1 MYTKAGG
8 QGSNICIYYSL
19 PGQTLENGIQLL
31 EGDKGITELLRDYK
45 GLNVISLY
53 IEENSGPIIAVDAL
67 GNVIEN
73 NVAIPQLMYDVEIEG
88 VEVSE
93 TGAVDG
99 VKLRCWGVGETGCW
113 VSETEAAGFGETEGV
128 GVSDGVVVSETDSDD
143 SSEGDEEYV
152 GDGQSGSSSDSDCP
166 SWMLED
172 LEGPLDDDIFGSDDE
187 NVDNVVWNDAMDRQD
202 VDLCIVMKT
211 TTFQIKSIKG
221 QHNCAHRIENKQA
234 NYKYIG
240 KRIQDFV
247 KDNPSEGLK
256 SLKNKIRRD
265 IQVDVS
271 LFKVYRAKKY
281 ALELMKGDVKQQYA
295 RLYDYCATVCKHNSG
310 SSMILKV
317 DRCLN
322 PPVLQR
328 MYVCFGGLKEGFLD
342 GCRPF
347 IGLDGCFLKGM
358 HKGQLL
364 SAIGRDGND
373 NIYPIAMAYVEIEK
387 HDSWEWFLNLLLRDI
402 GSHDER
408 GWAFISDR
416 QKGLIEAVTQ
426 LAPRAEHRFCLRH
439 MYNNFKGKFKG
450 QELKNLFW
458 KAASTYNVK
467 EHLRIMKEI
476 EKVDKKRGQEQTAI
490 EWLAEIPSHHWAR
503 CFFPVKTHCDV
514 VVNNMM
520 AAIEYHRQNLEDFV
534 HACFKKETYLRAT
547 IREAVQIPLTQTQ
560 DLDRHAQTSDDATPS
575 SQEAAA
581 EMHTQ
586 SSSSVPHY
594 NATEE
599 SFPYAEMHTQSS
611 SSVPL
616 SNATAELHTNNPPSV
631 PQPRFKNPATVPENR
646 PPIMP
651 QPRLKNPTSVSQV
664 AGSSRFKR
672 PQHVPTK
679 TSRKQH
685 APISLSSRLEK
696 RKGAESSSQVAF
708 KRQCCPPTR
717 SSISSVL
724 KGVANSYKPRTQ
736 PSGSSSAGNTP
747 EN

>member
-99 VKLRCWGVGETGCW
+99 GQTEGVGVSETGAVGVGVAETEGAVVSETEAAGVGETEGVG

-172 LEGPLDDDIFGSDDE
+172 LEGPLDDDIFVSRDAEYGRKLMKTVKSWVREMRKKKRVEKQQTERDNLGEDGWFSDVGGEDDLHSLKGSDDE

-202 VDLCIVMKT
+202 VDLCI
-211 TTFQIKSIKG
+211 
-221 QHNCAHRIENKQA
+221 
-234 NYKYIG
+234 
-240 KRIQDFV
+240 
-247 KDNPSEGLK
+247 
-256 SLKNKIRRD
+256 
-265 IQVDVS
+265 
-271 LFKVYRAKKY
+271 
-281 ALELMKGDVKQQYA
+281 
-295 RLYDYCATVCKHNSG
+295 
-310 SSMILKV
+310 
-317 DRCLN
+317 
-322 PPVLQR
+322 VLQR

-416 QKGLIEAVTQ
+416 QKGLIEAVT
-426 LAPRAEHRFCLRH
+426 
-439 MYNNFKGKFKG
+439 
-450 QELKNLFW
+450 
-458 KAASTYNVK
+458 
-467 EHLRIMKEI
+467 
-476 EKVDKKRGQEQTAI
+476 
-490 EWLAEIPSHHWAR
+490 HW
-503 CFFPVKTHCDV
+503 H
-514 VVNNMM
+514 
-520 AAIEYHRQNLEDFV
+520 
-534 HACFKKETYLRAT
+534 
-547 IREAVQIPLTQTQ
+547 
-560 DLDRHAQTSDDATPS
+560 
-575 SQEAAA
+575 
-581 EMHTQ
+581 
-586 SSSSVPHY
+586 
-594 NATEE
+594 
-599 SFPYAEMHTQSS
+599 
-611 SSVPL
+611 
-616 SNATAELHTNNPPSV
+616 
-631 PQPRFKNPATVPENR
+631 
-646 PPIMP
+646 
-651 QPRLKNPTSVSQV
+651 
-664 AGSSRFKR
+664 
-672 PQHVPTK
+672 
-679 TSRKQH
+679 
-685 APISLSSRLEK
+685 
-696 RKGAESSSQVAF
+696 
-708 KRQCCPPTR
+708 
-717 SSISSVL
+717 
-724 KGVANSYKPRTQ
+724 
-736 PSGSSSAGNTP
+736 SG
-747 EN
+747 

>member
-1 MYTKAGG
+1 
-8 QGSNICIYYSL
+8 
-19 PGQTLENGIQLL
+19 
-31 EGDKGITELLRDYK
+31 
-45 GLNVISLY
+45 
-53 IEENSGPIIAVDAL
+53 
-67 GNVIEN
+67 
-73 NVAIPQLMYDVEIEG
+73 
-88 VEVSE
+88 
-93 TGAVDG
+93 
-99 VKLRCWGVGETGCW
+99 
-113 VSETEAAGFGETEGV
+113 
-128 GVSDGVVVSETDSDD
+128 
-143 SSEGDEEYV
+143 
-152 GDGQSGSSSDSDCP
+152 
-166 SWMLED
+166 MLED
-172 LEGPLDDDIFGSDDE
+172 LEGPLDDDIFVSRDAEYGRKLMKTVKSWVREMRKKKRVEKQQTERDNLGEDGWFSDVGGEDDLHSLKGSDDE

-202 VDLCIVMKT
+202 VDLCIGMKFPSREKYREALRDWAVRRGWDLTFVKNEKTKITAICKNGCDWRIHASPVMKT

-467 EHLRIMKEI
+467 EHLRIMKELRRLTRKEGKNRLQLNGLLKFHPI
-476 EKVDKKRGQEQTAI
+476 TGQDV
-490 EWLAEIPSHHWAR
+490 
-503 CFFPVKTHCDV
+503 FFQSK
-514 VVNNMM
+514 
-520 AAIEYHRQNLEDFV
+520 
-534 HACFKKETYLRAT
+534 
-547 IREAVQIPLTQTQ
+547 
-560 DLDRHAQTSDDATPS
+560 
-575 SQEAAA
+575 
-581 EMHTQ
+581 HT
-586 SSSSVPHY
+586 V
-594 NATEE
+594 
-599 SFPYAEMHTQSS
+599 M
-611 SSVPL
+611 
-616 SNATAELHTNNPPSV
+616 
-631 PQPRFKNPATVPENR
+631 
-646 PPIMP
+646 
-651 QPRLKNPTSVSQV
+651 
-664 AGSSRFKR
+664 
-672 PQHVPTK
+672 
-679 TSRKQH
+679 
-685 APISLSSRLEK
+685 
-696 RKGAESSSQVAF
+696 
-708 KRQCCPPTR
+708 
-717 SSISSVL
+717 
-724 KGVANSYKPRTQ
+724 
-736 PSGSSSAGNTP
+736 
-747 EN
+747 

>member
-1 MYTKAGG
+1 
-8 QGSNICIYYSL
+8 
-19 PGQTLENGIQLL
+19 
-31 EGDKGITELLRDYK
+31 
-45 GLNVISLY
+45 
-53 IEENSGPIIAVDAL
+53 
-67 GNVIEN
+67 
-73 NVAIPQLMYDVEIEG
+73 MYDVEIEG

-99 VKLRCWGVGETGCW
+99 GQ
-113 VSETEAAGFGETEGV
+113 TEGV
-128 GVSDGVVVSETDSDD
+128 GVSETGAVGVGWLRLRVQYDD

-172 LEGPLDDDIFGSDDE
+172 LEGPLDDDIFGSDDD

-202 VDLCIVMKT
+202 VDLCIGMKFPSREKYREALRDWAVRRGWDLTFVKNEKTKITAICKNGCDWRIHASPVMKT

-426 LAPRAEHRFCLRH
+426 LGH
-439 MYNNFKGKFKG
+439 
-450 QELKNLFW
+450 
-458 KAASTYNVK
+458 
-467 EHLRIMKEI
+467 
-476 EKVDKKRGQEQTAI
+476 
-490 EWLAEIPSHHWAR
+490 
-503 CFFPVKTHCDV
+503 
-514 VVNNMM
+514 
-520 AAIEYHRQNLEDFV
+520 
-534 HACFKKETYLRAT
+534 
-547 IREAVQIPLTQTQ
+547 
-560 DLDRHAQTSDDATPS
+560 
-575 SQEAAA
+575 
-581 EMHTQ
+581 
-586 SSSSVPHY
+586 
-594 NATEE
+594 
-599 SFPYAEMHTQSS
+599 
-611 SSVPL
+611 
-616 SNATAELHTNNPPSV
+616 
-631 PQPRFKNPATVPENR
+631 
-646 PPIMP
+646 
-651 QPRLKNPTSVSQV
+651 
-664 AGSSRFKR
+664 
-672 PQHVPTK
+672 
-679 TSRKQH
+679 
-685 APISLSSRLEK
+685 
-696 RKGAESSSQVAF
+696 
-708 KRQCCPPTR
+708 
-717 SSISSVL
+717 
-724 KGVANSYKPRTQ
+724 
-736 PSGSSSAGNTP
+736 SG
-747 EN
+747 

>member
-1 MYTKAGG
+1 
-8 QGSNICIYYSL
+8 
-19 PGQTLENGIQLL
+19 
-31 EGDKGITELLRDYK
+31 
-45 GLNVISLY
+45 
-53 IEENSGPIIAVDAL
+53 
-67 GNVIEN
+67 
-73 NVAIPQLMYDVEIEG
+73 MYDVEIEG

-99 VKLRCWGVGETGCW
+99 GQTEGVGVSETGAVGVWVAETEGAGVGETEGVGVSETEAAGVGGTEGVG

-172 LEGPLDDDIFGSDDE
+172 LEGPLDDDIFVSRDAEYGGEDDLHSLKGSDDE
-187 NVDNVVWNDAMDRQD
+187 NVDHVVWNDAMDRQD

-295 RLYDYCATVCKHNSG
+295 RLYDYCATVCKHNSC

-387 HDSWEWFLNLLLRDI
+387 YDSWEWFLNLLLRDI

-426 LAPRAEHRFCLRH
+426 LAPRAEHRFCLSICIITSKANSR
-439 MYNNFKGKFKG
+439 GKS
-450 QELKNLFW
+450 LKIYSGKLQ
-458 KAASTYNVK
+458 S
-467 EHLRIMKEI
+467 
-476 EKVDKKRGQEQTAI
+476 
-490 EWLAEIPSHHWAR
+490 S
-503 CFFPVKTHCDV
+503 
-514 VVNNMM
+514 
-520 AAIEYHRQNLEDFV
+520 
-534 HACFKKETYLRAT
+534 
-547 IREAVQIPLTQTQ
+547 
-560 DLDRHAQTSDDATPS
+560 RHAQTSDGATPS
-575 SQEAAA
+575 SQEDAA

-586 SSSSVPHY
+586 SSSSVPHC

-599 SFPYAEMHTQSS
+599 SFPYAESS

-616 SNATAELHTNNPPSV
+616 SNATAELHTNVLLLVESSKCASTKV
-631 PQPRFKNPATVPENR
+631 Q
-646 PPIMP
+646 
-651 QPRLKNPTSVSQV
+651 
-664 AGSSRFKR
+664 AGSKGPSMYHFKDPNRFQQKH
-672 PQHVPTK
+672 QGNNML
-679 TSRKQH
+679 Q
-685 APISLSSRLEK
+685 SLCQVDWRREK
-696 RKGAESSSQVAF
+696 EQNHPHKL
-708 KRQCCPPTR
+708 P
-717 SSISSVL
+717 L
-724 KGVANSYKPRTQ
+724 KGNVAHQLGVLSLQSLKV
-736 PSGSSSAGNTP
+736 
-747 EN
+747 